1 MIDNSNFNNQNFY
14 EDNDIDIKHLI
25 NILIRNKYLIL
36 KFSIIFFVVACLFG
50 IFKKKV
56 WIGEFD
62 IVIKNRTQK
71 QSSLISSFT
80 QNSNIPLDF
89 VFDNTNEIKTEV
101 GILESSSILLPIFNY
116 ANNQRKLVNP
126 NIKDLNFSIWK
137 KNKLK
142 IKLKKNTSILN
153 ISYKDS
159 DKKLINNVLKN
170 IANEYQLY
178 SGRNKKRIFELSRE
192 YLNQQIKIYQI
203 NYNDSMNKAQNFAM
217 DNDIVFPLEISDN
230 NLSNKVIR
238 NKNDIDIEVVRVNA
252 TNRIRKNLE
261 LIKKIEDFKSFS
273 SKEQFVRS
281 PLINLETSVLPK
293 RLEDIE
299 EKISLAEL
307 KYTSKDLTLNRL
319 KEQRDI
325 LIKLIKEKSISVLKS
340 KIIEDEAL
348 VKASTRPKE
357 ILLKHKELMRS
368 ANRDEK
374 TLVSLE
380 NQLRILNLQE
390 AKTEDPWELITK
402 PTIKDVPFSPKK
414 KQIALKG
421 LLLGFFIGSFIS
433 IFKENKS
440 GNIYEESILEA
451 KLNSRVFKKYIINEN
466 QFYEIQNQIS
476 LVELKK
482 DLDLISLLFTSNITN
497 DLQTDFVNFLE
508 KNINDSR
515 IKINNLENNLS
526 DNNNPRNIFLVTKL
540 KNLKK
545 DEIDYLKTR
554 IELSA
559 VKLDGIFLMV

>member
-1 MIDNSNFNNQNFY
+1 MIDNSNFNNQNFD

-25 NILIRNKYLIL
+25 NILKRNKYLIL
-36 KFSIIFFVVACLFG
+36 NFSIIFFVVACLFG

-62 IVIKNRTQK
+62 IVIKNRNQK
-71 QSSLISSFT
+71 QSSLISRFT

-89 VFDNTNEIKTEV
+89 VFDNTNDIKTEV

-116 ANNQRKLVNP
+116 VNNQRKIVKP

-142 IKLKKNTSILN
+142 IKLKRNTSILN

-159 DKKLINNVLKN
+159 DKKLINNVLKK
-170 IANEYQLY
+170 IANEYQIY
-178 SGRNKKRIFELSRE
+178 SGRNKKRTFELSRE

-203 NYNDSMNKAQNFAM
+203 NYNDSMNKTQKFAI
-217 DNDIVFPLEISDN
+217 DNDIAFPLVISDN
-230 NLSNKVIR
+230 NLSKNMIQ

-261 LIKKIEDFKSFS
+261 LIKKIEDTKSFS
-273 SKEQFVRS
+273 NNEKFVGS
-281 PLINLETSVLPK
+281 SLINLENSFLPQ

-299 EKISLAEL
+299 EKISLAEV

-325 LIKLIKEKSISVLKS
+325 LIKLIKEKSISILKS
-340 KIIEDEAL
+340 KIIEDKAL

-357 ILLKHKELMRS
+357 ILLQYKELMRS
-368 ANRDEK
+368 AKRDEK

-402 PTIKDVPFSPKK
+402 PTIKDIPFSPKK
-414 KQIALKG
+414 KQLALNG
-421 LLLGFFIGSFIS
+421 LLLGFFLGSLIS
-433 IFKENKS
+433 IFKEIRS

-451 KLNSRVFKKYIINEN
+451 KLNSRISKKYLMDKK
-466 QFYEIQNQIS
+466 QFYEIQNEI
-476 LVELKK
+476 LLAELKK
-482 DLDLISLLFTSNITN
+482 DLGFISLLFTSNISN
-497 DLQTDFVNFLE
+497 DLQTNF
-508 KNINDSR
+508 INYLKENMDNKT

-545 DEIDYLKTR
+545 DEIDNLKSR

-559 VKLDGIFLMV
+559 VKLEGIFLIV